1 MRFII
6 EEYINKIN
14 TSDIISFAFANNLEL
29 SLDEAEVLLFYLKN
43 NWEDILYKDPL
54 PIIQEIEQKIGKDK
68 TDIIVSLFYYYK
80 EKYKDYL

>member
-6 EEYINKIN
+6 SDYINKIEI
-14 TSDIISFAFANNLEL
+14 SDIISFASLNNLEL
-29 SLDEAEVLLFYLKN
+29 NEYEAGVLCFYLKN

-54 PIIQEIEQKIGKDK
+54 PIIQGIEQKIGKTKAD
-68 TDIIVSLFYYYK
+68 TITSLFYYYK

>member
-6 EEYINKIN
+6 SDYVNKIGI
-14 TSDIISFAFANNLEL
+14 SDIVSFASLNGIRL
-29 SLDEAEVLLFYLKN
+29 SEDEAKILQFYLKN

-54 PIIQEIEQKIGKDK
+54 PIIQGLEQKIGKSK
-68 TDIIVSLFYYYK
+68 TDAIVSLFYYYK